1 MAPRPDRAGRG
12 DPSPLLSL
20 GFRPFFLAAA
30 LWLPLALALWVWI
43 LAGGGP
49 AALVLDPLAWHRH
62 DMLFGGIGAVLA
74 GFLLTAVPNWTGL
87 APLRGRPLL
96 ALLLAW
102 LGARLAVLA
111 GPAFLPVAA
120 AAELGFLL
128 ALWGWVAACVL
139 RAGNR
144 RNLPVVAL
152 LGLYVGAAALTWGE
166 GLGAPLPAGL
176 GHRLGLAAVLL
187 LLALIGGRIVPAFTR
202 NWLNRRGAAALPAP
216 FGPLDAATL
225 AVWALALALW
235 VVAPRAAST
244 GIVLLAAA
252 LLHGLRLARWQGHRT
267 LQEPLV
273 WVLHLAYGWLALG
286 AGLLGLALLGV
297 GLDPATSLHALTTG
311 AIGTM
316 TLAVMTR
323 ASLGHTGRPLAADRT
338 TAAIYLLVTTGA
350 LARLAVPLAADPQ
363 VALAVAALLWGGAY
377 LLFALHYGPMLVAP
391 RLPHPRT
398 ARAS

>member
-1 MAPRPDRAGRG
+1 MAGRENI
-12 DPSPLLSL
+12 PPLLSL

-49 AALVLDPLAWHRH
+49 AALALDPLAWHRH
-62 DMLFGGIGAVLA
+62 EMLFGSIGAVLA
-74 GFLLTAVPNWTGL
+74 GFLLTAVPNWTGF

-102 LGARLAVLA
+102 LGARLAALA
-111 GPAFLPVAA
+111 GPAFLAVAA

-128 ALWGWVAACVL
+128 ALWGWVAVAVV

-144 RNLPVVAL
+144 RNLPVVLL
-152 LGLYVGAAALTWGE
+152 LGLYVGAAALAWGE
-166 GLGAPLPAGL
+166 GLGVPVPAGL
-176 GHRLGLAAVLL
+176 GHRLGLAVVLL

-202 NWLNRRGAAALPAP
+202 NWLNRQGAAALPAP

-235 VVAPRAAST
+235 VVAPQALPT
-244 GIVLLAAA
+244 GGLLLAAA
-252 LLHGLRLARWQGHRT
+252 LLHGLRLARWQGHQT
-267 LQEPLV
+267 LCEPLV

-323 ASLGHTGRPLAADRT
+323 ASLGHTGRPLVADRVT
-338 TAAIYLLVTTGA
+338 VMIYLLVNLGA
-350 LARLAVPLAADPQ
+350 LARLAVPLAPDPQ
-363 VALAVAALLWGGAY
+363 LALAVAALLWGGAY
-377 LLFALHYGPMLVAP
+377 LLFALHYGPMLTAP
-391 RLPHPRT
+391 RRPCSAVT
-398 ARAS
+398 RAS